1 MYKFIFILFLFSGSL
16 AAQIVEPETTDTLQV
31 EILPDIFEKLAL
43 VEDNGGKV
51 EIKENAP
58 VNELTRIHIQ
68 QNRQQKTAA
77 GYRIQI
83 FSGSSYDYTVERL
96 QQMKTDFE
104 TEFPDIPVYLNYF
117 DPDFKIRAGEFSFP
131 SGMYSGFK
139 AYPFQIPCLLS
150 GKNRYPDSG
159 SEKTF
164 PTSNRR
170 NGGIGRRKF
179 VRPKPDILIFFF

>member
-83 FSGSSYDYTVERL
+83 FSGSSYDYTVEWL

-117 DPDFKIRAGEFSFP
+117 DPDFKIRAGNFRSRLECIPVLKRIRS
-131 SGMYSGFK
+131 K
-139 AYPFQIPCLLS
+139 YPACYPVKTDIPIQDLKKLSQPQTEETEELEEESSSDPNQI
-150 GKNRYPDSG
+150 
-159 SEKTF
+159 F
-164 PTSNRR
+164 
-170 NGGIGRRKF
+170 
-179 VRPKPDILIFFF
+179 

>member
-68 QNRQQKTAA
+68 QNRQQK
-77 GYRIQI
+77 
-83 FSGSSYDYTVERL
+83 
-96 QQMKTDFE
+96 
-104 TEFPDIPVYLNYF
+104 
-117 DPDFKIRAGEFSFP
+117 
-131 SGMYSGFK
+131 
-139 AYPFQIPCLLS
+139 
-150 GKNRYPDSG
+150 NRQHHKKD
-159 SEKTF
+159 
-164 PTSNRR
+164 
-170 NGGIGRRKF
+170 
-179 VRPKPDILIFFF
+179 V